1 MDIPSKKRGRSV
13 ALKKEG
19 NSHIDHSPFLSN
31 SLSSNLELIQ
41 TTLGPTP
48 DLKMLKFEI
57 RSEPLTIL
65 YMADL
70 VDSEKLQNIL
80 KSIKYIKYAPPVD
93 TSLFEQMYS
102 DIYLT
107 AQTDKVSKMNDVIYH
122 LLNGKTVILMDSIN
136 EGFSVDTYGGKV
148 RAIEEP
154 QTESLIRGPKV
165 SFTEEIGVNIAM
177 IRRQITDQNLKIESF
192 VIGERGK
199 KKVALLYIGD
209 VINPAI
215 VDEARHR
222 LQHISIDA
230 TIDSGIIEQSIE
242 DNFMSPFPQF
252 ISTERPDKVALSLL
266 QGRLAIIPDQTANVL
281 IAPVSILDTVQ
292 SPEDYY
298 ERWHIG
304 SLLRMLRA
312 FAVFISLFLPSFYI
326 ALVSFHQGLIPSRLA
341 FSIAASREGVP
352 FPAFV
357 EALMMAITME
367 LLREA
372 GLRLPKP
379 IGQTIGIVGGIVI
392 GEAAVQ
398 AGIVSTVMVI
408 VIAITAIAS
417 FTLPVYSM
425 GVTYRILLFCFI
437 FAAGMMGLYGISLA
451 FIVLVIHIVNL
462 TSLGIPY
469 AAPLAPIFINDWKEL
484 FVRLPISFTKKRPVF
499 LDPVDEVR
507 SEKEE

>member
-1 MDIPSKKRGRSV
+1 MEQNEKNALDPSQLLRTELESNIQCIQQKLGHTADLQKLTYEIRGKTIAILYISGLV
-13 ALKKEG
+13 DLDKQQNLLKAIRYIRYSQAPLDLPLNEQIYSDASLIAQTTKEEK
-19 NSHIDHSPFLSN
+19 
-31 SLSSNLELIQ
+31 LELII
-41 TTLGPTP
+41 TG
-48 DLKMLKFEI
+48 
-57 RSEPLTIL
+57 
-65 YMADL
+65 
-70 VDSEKLQNIL
+70 
-80 KSIKYIKYAPPVD
+80 
-93 TSLFEQMYS
+93 
-102 DIYLT
+102 
-107 AQTDKVSKMNDVIYH
+107 
-122 LLNGKTVILMDSIN
+122 LLNGKTILFIESSRIAFCI
-136 EGFSVDTYGGKV
+136 ETKGGEL
-148 RAIEEP
+148 RALEEP

-165 SFTEEIGVNIAM
+165 SFSEDIGINLAM
-177 IRRQITDQNLKIESF
+177 IRKQITDENLRIENF
-192 VIGERGK
+192 LIGERGK
-199 KKVALLYIGD
+199 KRVSLLYIKD
-209 VINPAI
+209 IINPAI
-215 VDEARHR
+215 VEEARHR
-222 LQHISIDA
+222 LSHITIENP
-230 TIDSGIIEQSIE
+230 IDSGIIEQSIE

-252 ISTERPDKVALSLL
+252 VSTERPDKVVLSLL
-266 QGRLAIIPDQTANVL
+266 QGRLAIIPDQTSNAL
-281 IAPVSILDTVQ
+281 IAPISILDTVH
-292 SPEDYY
+292 SPEDHY

-304 SLLRMLRA
+304 SLLRLLRA
-312 FAVFISLFLPSFYI
+312 LAVFISLFLPSFYI

-425 GVTYRILLFCFI
+425 GVTYRILLFSFI

-451 FIVLVIHIVNL
+451 FIVLVIHVVNL
-462 TSLGIPY
+462 TSLGVPY
-469 AAPLAPIFINDWKEL
+469 AAPLAPMFIKDWREL
-484 FVRLPISFTKKRPVF
+484 FLRLPISFIKKRPVF

-507 SEKEE
+507 QKKEE

>member
-1 MDIPSKKRGRSV
+1 MKQ
-13 ALKKEG
+13 EG
-19 NSHIDHSPFLSN
+19 NADLDHSPLLSID
-31 SLSSNLELIQ
+31 LSSNLDLIQ
-41 TTLGPTP
+41 TTLGHTP
-48 DLKMLKFEI
+48 DLKVLKYEI
-57 RSEPLTIL
+57 REEPIAIL

-70 VDSEKLQNIL
+70 VDSDKLQNIL
-80 KSIKYIKYAPPVD
+80 KSIKFIKYAQPLES
-93 TSLFEQMYS
+93 SLFQQLYS
-102 DIYLT
+102 DLYLT
-107 AQTDKVSKMNDVIYH
+107 AQTAKITRLHEVISG
-122 LLNGKTVILMDSIN
+122 LLNGKTIVLMANIG
-136 EGFSVDTYGGKV
+136 EAFSVETYGGEM
-148 RAIEEP
+148 RSIEEP

-165 SFTEEIGVNIAM
+165 SFTEDIGINVAM
-177 IRRQITDQNLKIESF
+177 IRKQITDKNLRVEIF

-199 KKVALLYIGD
+199 KNVALIYIQD

-215 VDEARHR
+215 VEEARHR
-222 LQHISIDA
+222 LQHINIDVP
-230 TIDSGIIEQSIE
+230 IDSGIIEQSIE

-252 ISTERPDKVALSLL
+252 VSTERPDKVALSLL
-266 QGRLAIIPDQTANVL
+266 QGRLAIITDQTSNAL
-281 IAPVSILDTVQ
+281 IAPISILDTVH
-292 SPEDYY
+292 SPEDFY

-312 FAVFISLFLPSFYI
+312 FAVFLSLFLPSFYI

-425 GVTYRILLFCFI
+425 GVTYRILLFSFI
-437 FAAGMMGLYGISLA
+437 FAAGIMGLYGISLA

-462 TSLGIPY
+462 TSLGVPY
-469 AAPLAPIFINDWKEL
+469 AAPLAPMFINDWKEL
-484 FVRLPISFTKKRPVF
+484 FLRLPISFIKKRPVF
-499 LDPVDEVR
+499 LDPVDEAR
-507 SEKEE
+507 SKKEE